1 MAALFI
7 YEGGRRYT
15 LPKSNTMAEPIWKD
29 RIVTIASG
37 VDSAGFYIENDAT
50 GTSIYSGVAYARPGS
65 GDVDVKINDICADW
79 LQNTFPI
86 LVAGMSPADIAALS
100 LPVEFEVYD
109 ENGTVKDTVQFY
121 DDWSY
126 DPGFDASTMPLAAP
140 INGRIDCR
148 QWIPYTVLQGSDVTA
163 VLYFEDGTTMTVIL
177 PLEVQADFNIDYN
190 EDFAISTRLSGSGTA
205 VFDLSQWSNVV
216 KVVLNGVTT
225 YEVVGCCYAY
235 ALLYRNAYGGWD
247 TFLVEGNHLE
257 ADALTRYTVG
267 QSYDNSTLRERGI
280 RNYVNDIRK
289 GWTLHTGLLTDEQA
303 GRMHHLLNS
312 VDVYLQDLA
321 AGTIVPVV
329 LTGTETEYK
338 RHANGRRFAEYTIT
352 AELAQERLRR

>member
-1 MAALFI
+1 MAH
-7 YEGGRRYT
+7 
-15 LPKSNTMAEPIWKD
+15 PIWKD
-29 RIVTIASG
+29 YIATIAQP
-37 VDSAGFYIENDAT
+37 VTSAGFIIREVENST
-50 GTSIYSGVAYARPGS
+50 VIYSGVAYARPGENAAK
-65 GDVDVKINDICADW
+65 VRVNDICADW
-79 LQNTFPI
+79 LQNTFPA
-86 LVAGMSPADIAALS
+86 LVAGMSPADVAALD
-100 LPVEFEVYD
+100 LPMQFDIEDLNGNIVDSVE
-109 ENGTVKDTVQFY
+109 FY

-126 DPGFDASTMPLAAP
+126 DPTFDASTMPLAAP
-140 INGRIDCR
+140 VNGRIDCR

-190 EDFAISTRLSGSGTA
+190 EDFAISVRLAGSGTA

-280 RNYVNDIRK
+280 RNYVNDVRK

-312 VDVYLQDLA
+312 TDVYLQDLA

-329 LTGTETEYK
+329 LTNTETEYK